1 MLFRSLNATNKLG
14 IPNKN
19 VIIYDYQV
27 RKLNYSR
34 QEILEDLMSHR
45 KRLTPDLV
53 LMPSLNDIHQ
63 DHITIAQE
71 GLRAFKGSTIL
82 GYELIWNNLTFN
94 TTSFVNLDEK
104 HIQKKCDA
112 LKEYKSQGQKDYM
125 SKDFILSLART
136 RGIQIGTQFA
146 ESFEVVRWVIK

>member
-1 MLFRSLNATNKLG
+1 MLSNKLQEWLQLKQHADISEAFSKNLICSLFRQTLR
-14 IPNKN
+14 KN
-19 VIIYDYQV
+19 I
-27 RKLNYSR
+27 
-34 QEILEDLMSHR
+34 E
-45 KRLTPDLV
+45 PDLV
-53 LMPSLNDIHQ
+53 FMPSLNDVHQ
-63 DHITIAQE
+63 DHATIAQE

-125 SKDFILSLART
+125 SKDFIFSLART